1 MSKRYLK
8 YYEAIQLDP
17 RLDSLS
23 DKIQDLIMED
33 ELHLTKDAY
42 ETILKEVARIA
53 ED

>member
-8 YYEAIQLDP
+8 HYEAVQLDP

-42 ETILKEVARIA
+42 ETILKEAARIA